1 MTDEEAW
8 GRKPEEQRPLPLRDH
23 ASQVFVARVGETQ
36 ILTKGPVSLGPLFIC
51 ICRCSSFTAA
61 GGGGQHRAGPT
72 GLHTYLCRD
81 LYIETGFHSE
91 YLE

>member
-61 GGGGQHRAGPT
+61 GGGGGSIEQGPQVRRHICVVICT
-72 GLHTYLCRD
+72 SRLVFTQN
-81 LYIETGFHSE
+81 T
-91 YLE
+91 